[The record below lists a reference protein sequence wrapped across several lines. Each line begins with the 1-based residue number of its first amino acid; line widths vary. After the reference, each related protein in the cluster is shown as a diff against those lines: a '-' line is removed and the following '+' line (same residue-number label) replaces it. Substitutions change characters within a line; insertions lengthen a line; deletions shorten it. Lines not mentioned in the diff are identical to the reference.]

1 MSEPDYPVIGMPASQ
16 TNGLAVAG
24 FICSVAGLLT
34 GGLLCPVGLI
44 LSLVALGR
52 PSGRGWAIAGIAI
65 GLLGTCLGV
74 VAIFVAGAFI
84 AMAIAVIGTGLGV
97 FALVL
102 TQSVQLEI
110 SADMIDIAYAAVV
123 YEDDNGSLPT
133 DLNALELD
141 TPTLTDPW
149 GNAYRYILTEHEP
162 RFEVTSW
169 GADGQPATNDDIR
182 LSTLGKAWE
191 RSLEDVDDI
200 KDQLQQWVHKM
211 DRLQQAGVID

>member
-1 MSEPDYPVIGMPASQ
+1 MSQPDYPVIGAPVPQ

-44 LSLVALGR
+44 LSLVGLGR

-74 VAIFVAGAFI
+74 VAVFVAATFI
-84 AMAIAVIGTGLGV
+84 AAAIAVIGTGFGV
-97 FALVL
+97 LALVL
-102 TQSVQLEI
+102 TQSEQLEI
-110 SADMIDIAYAAVV
+110 SADMIDIAYSAVV
-123 YEDDNGSLPT
+123 YQDDNGSLPT
-133 DLNALELD
+133 DLDELELK

-162 RFEVTSW
+162 GFDVTSW
-169 GADGQPATNDDIR
+169 GADGQPATDDDVR

-191 RSLEDVDDI
+191 RAVEDIDDI
-200 KDQLQQWVHKM
+200 KDQLQQWARKM
-211 DRLQQAGVID
+211 DRLKQAGVID

>member
-1 MSEPDYPVIGMPASQ
+1 MSQPDYPDIGVPAPQ

-44 LSLVALGR
+44 LSLVGLGR

-74 VAIFVAGAFI
+74 VAVFVAAAFI
-84 AMAIAVIGTGLGV
+84 TATIAVIGTGLGV

-133 DLNALELD
+133 DLDVLELD

-169 GADGQPATNDDIR
+169 GADGQAASDDDIR

-191 RSLEDVDDI
+191 RSLEDVDHI
-200 KDQLQQWVHKM
+200 KDQLQQWVRKM
-211 DRLQQAGVID
+211 DRLKQAGVID